1 MYSWP
6 VADIVLEKS
15 SGIFCLE
22 AVLLELGFA
31 KYLSMSTACYA
42 NKLYVVGATSSLVL
56 PGNTYSYILY
66 AFCRSEIY

>member
-31 KYLSMSTACYA
+31 KYLGMSTACYA
-42 NKLYVVGATSSLVL
+42 NKLYVVGGTSFFSFTRKYLLLYSLCFL
-56 PGNTYSYILY
+56 
-66 AFCRSEIY
+66 

>member
-1 MYSWP
+1 MHSWP
-6 VADIVLEKS
+6 VADIILEKS

-31 KYLSMSTACYA
+31 KYLGMSTACCA
-42 NKLYVVGATSSLVL
+42 NKLYVFGAISFLVL

-66 AFCRSEIY
+66 AFCRSKIY